1 MHSDAC
7 FGSKFIQ
14 LEKDMERCL
23 APSEIKKL
31 SVAERILMVQEIW
44 DSIAAEQESL
54 AVTEAQKAELDRRI
68 ASYNVSPDEGRSWEE
83 IKHRL
88 EASK

>member
-1 MHSDAC
+1 M
-7 FGSKFIQ
+7 
-14 LEKDMERCL
+14 DMERCL

-54 AVTEAQKAELDRRI
+54 QVTEAQKAELDRRI
-68 ASYNVSPDEGRSWEE
+68 ASHDKSPNEGNSWEE
-83 IKHRL
+83 IKRRL
-88 EASK
+88 KASR